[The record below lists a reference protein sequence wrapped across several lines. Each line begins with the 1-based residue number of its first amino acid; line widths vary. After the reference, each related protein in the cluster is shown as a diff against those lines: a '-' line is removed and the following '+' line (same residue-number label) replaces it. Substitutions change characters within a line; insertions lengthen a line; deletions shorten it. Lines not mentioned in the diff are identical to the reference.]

1 LLALSDGLSLHRRAG
16 VRVTTLV
23 DCRTE
28 APAAP
33 FQAIATELDET
44 ALDELA
50 RFLASL
56 FGGELDLWRNRF
68 AHWWALNPAWNVSI
82 PRGWLVRSDTGAI
95 IAFTANIP
103 LKYVIDG
110 KPALCC
116 ATGSTAVHPDFR
128 GAGLAKTVGRKF
140 LSQIHGDLLVAA
152 DSTPIAAGLWR
163 SLGMTPLEARWQQSN
178 FRILAD
184 GCALVR
190 GPSAPSRSSSLV
202 ERIAGTS
209 LGFVLDT
216 LATLSRRRSK
226 ALSIELVDRV
236 SDCDTDSINECK
248 ASNAPTYAWRDA
260 DTVNWLYF
268 GTQFVKQTRAV
279 LVARLGARLV
289 GYLAMK
295 QWAGHSYCLLECR
308 CREADPE
315 IARELILAAR
325 EFARQKQARSILVRP
340 YTPMIDAAVPATVS
354 VTLKKPPMTYYY
366 SSRTGKLD
374 VKNWEAGPGDGD
386 VSVN

>member
-1 LLALSDGLSLHRRAG
+1 M
-16 VRVTTLV
+16 
-23 DCRTE
+23 
-28 APAAP
+28 
-33 FQAIATELDET
+33 
-44 ALDELA
+44 
-50 RFLASL
+50 
-56 FGGELDLWRNRF
+56 
-68 AHWWALNPAWNVSI
+68 
-82 PRGWLVRSDTGAI
+82 
-95 IAFTANIP
+95 
-103 LKYVIDG
+103 
-110 KPALCC
+110 
-116 ATGSTAVHPDFR
+116 
-128 GAGLAKTVGRKF
+128 
-140 LSQIHGDLLVAA
+140 SQFHGDLLVAA
-152 DSTPIAAGLWR
+152 DSTLIAAGLWR

-178 FRILAD
+178 FRVLAD

-190 GPSAPSRSSSLV
+190 GPSAASRSSSLI

-209 LGFVLDT
+209 LGFALDT

-226 ALSIELVDRV
+226 ALSVELVDRF
-236 SDCDTDSINECK
+236 SECDADSIDECK

-279 LVARLGARLV
+279 LVARSGARLV

-295 QWAGHSYCLLECR
+295 QWAGHSYYLLECR

-325 EFARQKQARSILVRP
+325 EFARQKQARSVLVRP
-340 YTPMIDAAVPATVS
+340 YTPMIEAAVPATVS
-354 VTLKKPPMTYYY
+354 VKLKKPPMTYYY
-366 SSRTGKLD
+366 SSRTGNLD